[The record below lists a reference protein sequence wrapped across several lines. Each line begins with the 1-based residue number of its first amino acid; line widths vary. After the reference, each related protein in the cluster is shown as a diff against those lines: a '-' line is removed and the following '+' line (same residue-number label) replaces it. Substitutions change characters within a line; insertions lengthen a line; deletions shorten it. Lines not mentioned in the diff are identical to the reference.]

1 MVFVVK
7 CRFLVILN
15 GKLHPFALVNSIKN
29 FEQIKEC
36 SELEQVVKSACL
48 YLSLLKLDTLPNI
61 SGNEGHVNGA
71 NFTFF
76 ISLSNSPHCEHQSSK
91 NR

>member
-36 SELEQVVKSACL
+36 SKLEQVVKSACL

-61 SGNEGHVNGA
+61 SGNEGHVNGE
-71 NFTFF
+71 NFYFF
-76 ISLSNSPHCEHQSSK
+76 HFFE
-91 NR
+91 